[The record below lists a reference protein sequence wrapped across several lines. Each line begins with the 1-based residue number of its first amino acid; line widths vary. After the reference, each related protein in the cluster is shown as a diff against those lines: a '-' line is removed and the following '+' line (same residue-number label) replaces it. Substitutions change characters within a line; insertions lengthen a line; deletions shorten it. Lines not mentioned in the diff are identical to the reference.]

1 MGSSV
6 VSPGKGLGMYQEFKE
21 SRRALCSRILGNGFW
36 KRSKKIGVRST

>member
-21 SRRALCSRILGNGFW
+21 SRRALCSRILGNGFGGGL
-36 KRSKKIGVRST
+36 KIGVRST